1 MVYSVIVSIFVYK
14 DMDWKSLYE
23 TLVGAENTNGLVFEK
38 QESKSENE
46 GQE

>member
-1 MVYSVIVSIFVYK
+1 MSAAELINVNVNITF
-14 DMDWKSLYE
+14 YE